1 MYLVYLQN
9 LCITIVF
16 DFSWGDCNTQEN
28 LETMVTPFLGGA
40 GWGGGDT
47 RCIMVYVKIMNTNH
61 ISRLY
66 QNYRN
71 AYQFLTLFRS
81 RQGT

>member
-28 LETMVTPFLGGA
+28 LETMVTPFLGGVVV
-40 GWGGGDT
+40 GGGGGGGGGARPRGALWAT
-47 RCIMVYVKIMNTNH
+47 
-61 ISRLY
+61 
-66 QNYRN
+66 
-71 AYQFLTLFRS
+71 
-81 RQGT
+81 